1 MANQNLTKNESQREQ
16 EKRSQSKGT
25 LARRGGWYDPLGLSL
40 SPTDFLTNPF
50 SMMRRMT
57 EEMDRM
63 FRDTGTSGSGS
74 GSAMSSW
81 VPAVEISERDNN
93 YIVKA
98 ELPGLKPEDVKIE
111 ATEDAL
117 ILEGERKY
125 EHEEEKG
132 GVRRSE
138 RRYGQFYRSIPLP
151 EGADVDQIKAKF
163 ENGVLEVSV
172 PTPQQQSSRR
182 QIQIETS
189 QGGGAQ
195 KSGQAKS
202 S

>member
-1 MANQNLTKNESQREQ
+1 MANQNLTKNESQQ
-16 EKRSQSKGT
+16 EKGGQSRGT

-40 SPTDFLTNPF
+40 SPTDFLMNPF

-63 FRDTGTSGSGS
+63 FRDAGTPSGTTG
-74 GSAMSSW
+74 AW
-81 VPAVEISERDNN
+81 VPAVEITERDNN
-93 YIVKA
+93 YVVRA
-98 ELPGLKPEDVKIE
+98 ELAGLKPEDVKIE

-125 EHEEEKG
+125 EHNEEKG

-151 EGADVDQIKAKF
+151 DGADVDQIKAKF

-172 PTPQQQSSRR
+172 PTPKQQSSRR
-182 QIQIETS
+182 QIQIETGQS
-189 QGGGAQ
+189 GQAQ
-195 KSGQAKS
+195 ESGQAKS

>member
-1 MANQNLTKNESQREQ
+1 MANQNLTKNESQQ
-16 EKRSQSKGT
+16 EKGGQSRGT

-40 SPTDFLTNPF
+40 SPTDFLMNPF

-63 FRDTGTSGSGS
+63 FRDTGTSGGGS
-74 GSAMSSW
+74 GSTMSSW

-151 EGADVDQIKAKF
+151 EGANVDQIKARF

-182 QIQIETS
+182 QIQIETG
-189 QGGGAQ
+189 QGGQAQ
-195 KSGQAKS
+195 KGGQAKS